1 MSKLTPIIQTNDDGS
16 LTVGFDEFPGQEFN
30 LSDLQA
36 EDAKIVR
43 IYHDKDRKVLSLGE
57 GWWLVAEVTLPGIEY
72 REEPALDE
80 NGDPV
85 LDDQGN
91 PQVTVVRVPLSADSI
106 EVKLWD
112 LP

>member
-1 MSKLTPIIQTNDDGS
+1 MSKLTPIMQTNDDGA
-16 LTVGFDEFPGQEFN
+16 LTLAFEEFPGQEFD

-36 EDAKIVR
+36 EDTKIVR
-43 IYHDKDRKVLSLGE
+43 IYQDKDRKVLSLGE

-91 PQVTVVRVPLSADSI
+91 PQVAVVRVPLSEDSI
-106 EVKLWD
+106 EVRLWD
-112 LP
+112 LS